1 MPETHALQPLLDALG
16 TRAALVGTGGLVV
29 ATNRTWQQPGHPLAG
44 PDAAVG
50 SGYVQRLASASGP
63 LRIDAQRIATAIER
77 VLGGE
82 AEVPPHTFRFGAPV
96 QWSRVSVC
104 PLAGAVRQVAVLYDD
119 VTEQLRAEQA
129 LKRSQARLRTILT
142 GAPIV
147 LFSLDREG
155 VLTVVEGMGG
165 AGTGFVT
172 EDLVG
177 SSIYEAYRHMPDL
190 LEVIREALRGREGVV
205 TQWVG
210 HLAFEIRCSP
220 ILRRERVVGVVGVA
234 TDVTERLRA
243 QRMKDEFVSIV
254 SHELRTPLT
263 SIRGSLGLLE
273 GGVAGELPAKA
284 RELVRIARTNSDR
297 LIRLI
302 NDILDLDKMEA
313 GRLEL
318 QRETIEVGPLV
329 DAVMAEMSGYA
340 GAAGVAVDVD
350 VRPCAPIHGDRDR
363 LAQVLVN
370 LVSNA
375 IKFSPEGEH
384 VEVRVQ
390 PSPSATGR
398 VRLSVTDHG
407 PGIARADV
415 PKLFQKF
422 HQLDAS
428 DARRRGGS
436 GLGLVIAKTL
446 VEAHHGHIGVDSE
459 VGRGSTFYVE
469 LPAHRPPP
477 TRGPSPTHASS
488 PAVTLDRKA
497 LVDPARRGAMP
508 LLAELEGH
516 LDDARRAG
524 DLDALADAQATASI
538 LGSVLPADAP
548 AELRLAVAEVA
559 RAMDD
564 ALRLAGSG
572 PKDDHGPADAALAR
586 ISSAVAR
593 LRGWLGTPSADA
605 GA

>member
-1 MPETHALQPLLDALG
+1 MPEPHALQPLLDALG
-16 TRAALVGTGGLVV
+16 TRAALVGPGGRLL
-29 ATNRTWQQPGHPLAG
+29 ATNRAWRQPGHPLAE
-44 PDAAVG
+44 AVAPG
-50 SGYVQRLASASGP
+50 GRQGDLERLADASGP
-63 LRIDAQRIATAIER
+63 LQAEAQRLATAIGR
-77 VLGGE
+77 VLDGE
-82 AEVPPHTFRFGAPV
+82 AEVPPHTFRFGAPP

-104 PLAGAVRQVAVLYDD
+104 PVEGPPRCAAVLLED
-119 VTEQLRAEQA
+119 VTAQVQAEQA

-147 LFSLDREG
+147 LFSLDRDG

-177 SSIYEAYRHMPDL
+177 SSFFDAYRHMPDL
-190 LEVIREALRGREGVV
+190 LEVVRQALRGREGVV

-220 ILRRERVVGVVGVA
+220 ILRHERVVGAVGVA

-284 RELVRIARTNSDR
+284 RELVRIARNNSDR

-302 NDILDLDKMEA
+302 NDILDLDKVEA

-318 QRETIEVGPLV
+318 HREVIDVGSLV
-329 DAVMAEMSGYA
+329 EAVAVEMSGFA
-340 GAAGVAVDVD
+340 QQAGVAVDVE
-350 VRPCAPIHGDRDR
+350 VRPCPPIHGDRDR

-375 IKFSPEGEH
+375 IKFSPEGD
-384 VEVRVQ
+384 RVVLRAH
-390 PSPSATGR
+390 PTLGTGRGR
-398 VRLSVTDHG
+398 VRLSVTDRG

-469 LPAHRPPP
+469 LPAHRPQPTRPP
-477 TRGPSPTHASS
+477 TLAATQASS
-488 PAVTLDRKA
+488 PAVALDPHA
-497 LVDPARRGAMP
+497 LLDPGQRGAP
-508 LLAELEGH
+508 ALLDELEGH
-516 LDDARRAG
+516 LRDAAASD
-524 DLDALADAQATASI
+524 DLDALADAEATARI
-538 LGSVLPADAP
+538 LGSALPADAP
-548 AELRLAVAEVA
+548 PELRQGVAELSRALDAV
-559 RAMDD
+559 
-564 ALRLAGSG
+564 LRQAPPDPDGWASLVRQA
-572 PKDDHGPADAALAR
+572 
-586 ISSAVAR
+586 AR
-593 LRGWLGTPSADA
+593 LRAWLTTTPGDA